1 VDPAATYNDR
11 TSMKL
16 IIVDRAKPEVY
27 ARLRKQFEDE
37 LGVQVL
43 FERRTRERRR
53 LARNAAPERRSRN
66 RRRLVKPFGDNGYI
80 VIYIAG

>member
-1 VDPAATYNDR
+1 MDPAATYNDR

-53 LARNAAPERRSRN
+53 LARNAAPGAALAQSPTARQA
-66 RRRLVKPFGDNGYI
+66 LWG
-80 VIYIAG
+80 

>member
-1 VDPAATYNDR
+1 
-11 TSMKL
+11 MKL
-16 IIVDRAKPEVY
+16 IIVDRSKPDVY

-37 LGVQVL
+37 LGVQVV

-53 LARNAAPERRSRN
+53 NLKNAGPERRSRN
-66 RRRLVKPFGDNGYI
+66 RRRLAKPFNGKDYI

>member
-1 VDPAATYNDR
+1 
-11 TSMKL
+11 MKL
-16 IIVDRAKPEVY
+16 IIVDRAKPDVY

-53 LARNAAPERRSRN
+53 NLKNAGPERRSGD
-66 RRRLVKPFGDNGYI
+66 RRRLSKSFSSKGYI
-80 VIYIAG
+80 VIYIAR

>member
-1 VDPAATYNDR
+1 
-11 TSMKL
+11 MKL

-53 LARNAAPERRSRN
+53 YLGNTGPERRSRD
-66 RRRLVKPFGDNGYI
+66 RRRLSKSFSSKGYI

>member
-1 VDPAATYNDR
+1 
-11 TSMKL
+11 MKL
-16 IIVDRAKPEVY
+16 IIVDRSKPDVY

-53 LARNAAPERRSRN
+53 NVRNTGPERRSRD
-66 RRRLVKPFGDNGYI
+66 RRRLAKPFGDNGYI
-80 VIYIAG
+80 VIYVAG

>member
-1 VDPAATYNDR
+1 
-11 TSMKL
+11 MKL
-16 IIVDRAKPEVY
+16 IIVDRSKPDVY

-37 LGVQVL
+37 LGVQVI

-53 LARNAAPERRSRN
+53 NLKNTGPERRSHD
-66 RRRLVKPFGDNGYI
+66 RRRLAKPFNGKDYI